1 MVLIIRATLW
11 STTVKSLHN
20 LITTQ
25 DMANLQN
32 EVKHPQIIVFSQ
44 SHSIYH

>member
-1 MVLIIRATLW
+1 MVRIIRATLW
-11 STTVKSLHN
+11 STHREIF

-25 DMANLQN
+25 NMANLQN
-32 EVKHPQIIVFSQ
+32 EVKRLQIIVFSQ